1 MNEYERS
8 VLRAVVI
15 GIIALIIGIG
25 IVIARFVELFS

>member
-1 MNEYERS
+1 MSEYERS

-25 IVIARFVELFS
+25 IAVARFVELFS

>member
-8 VLRAVVI
+8 VLLAVTI

-25 IVIARFVELFS
+25 IAVARFVELFS